1 MEATIEDAML
11 GIRNRKIKYYP
22 NLKISE
28 LPT

>member
-11 GIRNRKIKYYP
+11 GIRDRKIKYYP